1 MKRLCKLLGAA
12 FSIDCGFWGE
22 HRPLD
27 VAGCAKLSALRAGE
41 AKNPGP
47 RRAAPP
53 RPQGGLEDVQ
63 LLEPVTVAL
72 RNKLWKVFV
81 DWFAAN
87 MGAEDPSE
95 WAFRSPQAFGAVMV
109 AYGHALY
116 DAGSSL
122 HYYRQLLAHV
132 QKLHVQVKPFLSEA
146 WEVATKWQA
155 VEPVEHRP
163 PIPES
168 LVLAMVSL
176 AWLWRWKRWAAITLY
191 TFSAISRVGEVLT
204 PSDILFE
211 QEVIYLQVSRPKTR
225 NRGPKVQYSSA
236 DWKPCVQLVSVVW
249 DTLLP
254 DEPLFPGSPAAFRFR
269 WDALLRHLN
278 VSASFQLTPASL
290 RSGGAVAAHRRQVSI
305 NDLMWKMRITHQKT
319 LTHYLQEVAASSIL
333 PQLAA
338 NVRSNI
344 MLLKEL
350 MPCLCQTRGP
360 QRTTASVVTT

>member
-1 MKRLCKLLGAA
+1 MPASIAAA
-12 FSIDCGFWGE
+12 FAIDCGFWTG

-27 VAGCAKLSALRAGE
+27 VAGCARLSALQAGE

-87 MGAEDPSE
+87 VGGEGSSE
-95 WAFRSPQAFGAVMV
+95 WAFRSPQAFRAVMV

-122 HYYRQLLAHV
+122 YYYRQLLAHV

-146 WEVATKWQA
+146 WEVATKWQS

-168 LVLAMVSL
+168 LALAM
-176 AWLWRWKRWAAITLY
+176 KRWAAITLY
-191 TFSAISRVGEVLT
+191 TFSAISRVGEVLRAHRRDVLT

-211 QEVIYLQVSRPKTR
+211 QDVIYFQDLKPRTSSAVQLCKLEALCTIGFVRLGYSFTRRTFVSRF
-225 NRGPKVQYSSA
+225 SS
-236 DWKPCVQLVSVVW
+236 C
-249 DTLLP
+249 
-254 DEPLFPGSPAAFRFR
+254 F
-269 WDALLRHLN
+269 
-278 VSASFQLTPASL
+278 
-290 RSGGAVAAHRRQVSI
+290 
-305 NDLMWKMRITHQKT
+305 
-319 LTHYLQEVAASSIL
+319 
-333 PQLAA
+333 
-338 NVRSNI
+338 
-344 MLLKEL
+344 
-350 MPCLCQTRGP
+350 
-360 QRTTASVVTT
+360 